1 MATNIPA
8 QKTGNLSVVH
18 EKIPIGDN
26 HSYPTSGLINI
37 PFAKNVNKTIEA
49 KIIGSFFNEM
59 KNMGDNAYNMMI
71 VGMNHKSR
79 LNNDNIPMFNPSFK
93 TATDDPNNKKTIYFR
108 DPQRK
113 QLGISLLNLREKY
126 TFILL
131 LFSEFTSPIP
141 ERKRKT
147 STPQ

>member
-1 MATNIPA
+1 MNIPA

-18 EKIPIGDN
+18 DIIPIGDN
-26 HSYPTSGLINI
+26 HSNPTSGLINI
-37 PFAKNVNKTIEA
+37 PFAKKMHKIRETII
-49 KIIGSFFNEM
+49 KGRFFSDMN
-59 KNMGDNAYNMMI
+59 NMGDNAYNMMI